1 VSKIFITGIRGFLGA
16 HLANQLSKEGHQ
28 ILGIDNLFHPSSNK
42 IPKQMWH
49 WGDVRYY
56 PHVSSYIA
64 NADVTIH
71 TAAQIHVDQSIN
83 DPNFTLDTNVNGTLT
98 ILEACRKFNKRLLLA
113 SSSEVYGS
121 ALTAKITED
130 HPLNGHS
137 PYAATKTAADRLAYS
152 YWVTYKLPVT
162 IIRNFNIFGAHQ
174 SFDSYGGVI
183 AKFTYAA
190 LKGMA
195 PKIFGD
201 GTQERDYMNVQDAV
215 EAYKTC
221 LTNKD
226 TIGKAINFGSGT
238 TITINDL
245 ATLIVKEINPSL
257 IPEHVDPRPGEVQKL
272 QADITVAESLGFKPT
287 TDFTRDLKEYI
298 VWFRSNSL

>member
-1 VSKIFITGIRGFLGA
+1 MKIFITGIRGFLGA

-56 PHVSSYIA
+56 PHVSSYIS
-64 NADVTIH
+64 N
-71 TAAQIHVDQSIN
+71 S
-83 DPNFTLDTNVNGTLT
+83 NFTLDTNVNGTLT

-162 IIRNFNIFGAHQ
+162 IIRNFNIFGEHQ

-201 GTQERDYMNVQDAV
+201 GTQERDYMNVKDAV

-221 LTNKD
+221 LNNKD

-238 TITINDL
+238 TVTINDL
-245 ATLIVKEINPSL
+245 ASMIAQEVDPTL

-272 QADITVAESLGFKPT
+272 QADISLAQSFGFKPT
-287 TDFTRDLKEYI
+287 TSFNMDLKKYI
-298 VWFRSNSL
+298 AWFRSNSL